1 MFTGPNRESVRAN
14 QKPIHRSTPK
24 TATVE
29 GNDQLGECSQTE
41 GIDQQ
46 RSCAGASLRA
56 WSSPISPVP
65 RHRERAAIGIAK
77 AQCLYARDGS
87 DLQNE
92 KPLPAQRV
100 KRVHDLS
107 GPQSPLEPECSALG
121 VCQL

>member
-24 TATVE
+24 IVTVE
-29 GNDQLGECSQTE
+29 GNDQFGECNQTE

-46 RSCAGASLRA
+46 HRCAGASLRT
-56 WSSPISPVP
+56 WRGPVRP
-65 RHRERAAIGIAK
+65 FPWHGERAAIGIAK

-92 KPLPAQRV
+92 KPLLAQRV

-107 GPQSPLEPECSALG
+107 GARSGRS
-121 VCQL
+121 